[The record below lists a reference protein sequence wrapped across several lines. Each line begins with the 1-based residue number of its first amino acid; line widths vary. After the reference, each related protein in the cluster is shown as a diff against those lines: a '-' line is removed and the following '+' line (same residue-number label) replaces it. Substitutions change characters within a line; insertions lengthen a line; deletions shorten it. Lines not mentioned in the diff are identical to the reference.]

1 MKKTAKR
8 IAAVFCSLAVVCVS
22 VFLSLLIGAN
32 VVKSQS
38 GGKTGGSYA
47 NIKLDIYEDGQNV
60 QAEVT
65 NVFTFLPSKVAVRI
79 YLYSSDAFYADNFTT
94 DYRLMKL
101 EDEKYIDDLDMWYSR
116 SCSALVRGEP
126 KMWMARMEY
135 NVNGTGWIEVRSK
148 CITVFPQSESD

>member
-1 MKKTAKR
+1 MKKKVKI

-38 GGKTGGSYA
+38 GGSYA
-47 NIKLDIYEDGQNV
+47 NIKLNIELNTFDQGRSV
-60 QAEVT
+60 RAEAV
-65 NVFTFLPSKVAVRI
+65 NVFTFLPSKVAVRL

-101 EDEKYIDDLDMWYSR
+101 EDEEYIDDLDMWQSR
-116 SCSALVRGEP
+116 SCSVIVRETP
-126 KMWMARMEY
+126 KLWMARMEY

-148 CITVFPQSESD
+148 CITVFPQNESD